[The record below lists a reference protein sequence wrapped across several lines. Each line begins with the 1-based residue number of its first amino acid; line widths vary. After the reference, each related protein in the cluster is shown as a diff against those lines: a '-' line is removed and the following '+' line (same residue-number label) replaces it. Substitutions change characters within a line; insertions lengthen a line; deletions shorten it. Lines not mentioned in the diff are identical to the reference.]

1 VADARSGASTA
12 TTESVKITECSLPEP
27 PLLVSAQRP
36 CRSHACARW
45 IRASGH
51 VRLEDITALLD
62 DERRRLAHVCA
73 ATREG
78 LQDALEF
85 DDVEDP
91 TAPHSVPL
99 DRDALWRLHTLAWEG
114 LTDVMLLTHPA
125 EGARIEEE
133 IEREAE

>member
-1 VADARSGASTA
+1 M
-12 TTESVKITECSLPEP
+12 
-27 PLLVSAQRP
+27 
-36 CRSHACARW
+36 
-45 IRASGH
+45 
-51 VRLEDITALLD
+51 
-62 DERRRLAHVCA
+62 CA